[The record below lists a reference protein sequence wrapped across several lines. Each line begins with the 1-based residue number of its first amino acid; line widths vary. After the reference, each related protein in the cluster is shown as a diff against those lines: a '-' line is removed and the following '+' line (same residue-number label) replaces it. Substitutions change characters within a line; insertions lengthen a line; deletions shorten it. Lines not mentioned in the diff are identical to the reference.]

1 MEDEIKRVAEK
12 LVSAIDIHM
21 NPYVSQKEREDAYKI
36 CEDFKEN
43 SPLCVQC
50 GLQLTNK
57 DYSSVVRHFGLQ
69 LIEHVIKFKW
79 NGMTQEE
86 KVFIKDNAMQLLAT
100 GTEHILVEHCHIKF
114 ALSRIIVEM
123 VKREWPQHWPSFLQ
137 EMYELSA
144 IGETQKELVLL
155 IFLRLAE
162 DIVAFQSIQ
171 NQRRRQIY
179 QAMTLDLNN
188 ILTFFL
194 QTLQS
199 HYQMYVE
206 MRQTDK
212 KEEMMVHCR
221 VVEATLMTLAGFVE
235 WVPISQITKEN
246 NILFPI
252 LSLLLESQLQLYA
265 AECLLLI
272 VSRKGKIEERKPL
285 LVLFEEGAM
294 SVIFSAASAAALA
307 PLEEQHYI
315 FLKKLCQVLTG
326 LGSQLCLMWGTTE
339 NFEPPKA
346 FPIYLNCIVAF
357 TSHASQVLSSYTQT
371 LWAAFFRHRSISQ
384 NPCLQAVLSKVVES
398 DIEKL
403 MKVGFPSGNDSLSCE
418 YSRIDFHKDEDYHS
432 FYIRFRAEVTEALR
446 WATILN
452 PTMLFGYASQ
462 WLTNQLQK
470 PIDVGAG
477 SENGFCHTSS
487 PSYIQWSALALFLEC
502 VLSRILASDKPKP
515 PAEEGII
522 LLKTVLKY
530 DTQVCN
536 SAVVLKR
543 IFEDNLNFLNLGGP
557 KWDIYTMLSHPFH
570 NYTTFTWTILLMIK
584 ANILGFH
591 TNVKSD
597 DDPLI
602 LSSVLSCISALFVF
616 LTLTPDDILPA
627 VLDKIFSA
635 VVFNF
640 SGQTKATRSKA
651 VKNVRRHACS
661 SLVKICKQ
669 HPKLLLPAFEQ
680 MYNQVKNL
688 CQDPDQLSQLEKCT
702 LLEAL
707 VLISNEFHDY
717 NKQLDFL
724 KEIFNPVSSIW
735 LSSELQ
741 EAFSSVENF
750 MAHIG
755 LDRPPVEPGSDDI
768 MGINRSQIIYCV
780 STILGVIKRSRWPD
794 DPEVAKKGGFLC
806 EFGSETGLHFCN
818 PATPY
823 VSMLLERL
831 FSLIGVLNGIWRPEA
846 LSKIHSEF
854 ATANDMLEV
863 EKQNILGQNPQCLDF
878 SDNPAMKQPPERM
891 KHFMSTI
898 HETCYHILGNSGP
911 SLGADFYAIPN
922 LATAIVSSVFADLNN
937 VPDYRLRPVIRIFMK
952 PFIQHCPPQFYQT
965 ALIPVLE
972 VLCPLMFERLSA
984 KWEQF
989 KQRYGTSSGYEEEMT
1004 ESQEVL
1010 DDQVNRQVT
1019 REYVDLL
1026 DIILHGKKVS
1036 IEQVSELMEEE
1047 AETSKPASS
1056 TDGLSELGI
1065 AVIRT
1070 ETVCPSVVMTIC
1082 DALHWLDTTTCLKSV
1097 QLCSPVLKQLLSD
1110 SVIQQPEEA
1119 SYILQSV
1126 LKGLQELGEHEANQ
1140 ALLLGLG
1147 LQTYETLR
1155 PVFPTLQTVLAQV
1168 TGCTQ
1173 KDLQSFDE
1181 KILQTSSGKITE
1193 KRKKDMFRKLVLDI
1207 IGTNIGQQF
1216 KKEVHIKNLPP
1227 LFCWP
1232 RKKNLHLEDLE
1243 EKNMGLCELFQPDQ
1257 QRKNASLT
1265 S

>member
-1 MEDEIKRVAEK
+1 MEDEIKCAAEK

-21 NPYVSQKEREDAYKI
+21 NPYVSQNEREEAYKI

-57 DYSSVVRHFGLQ
+57 GYSSVVRHFGLQ

-86 KVFIKDNAMQLLAT
+86 KVFIKDSAMQLLAT
-100 GTEHILVEHCHIKF
+100 GTEHILVEHSHIKF

-188 ILTFFL
+188 IITFFL

-206 MRQTDK
+206 MRQADK

-285 LVLFEEGAM
+285 LVLFEEDAM

-307 PLEEQHYI
+307 PLEEQHYV

-326 LGSQLCLMWGTTE
+326 LGSQLCLLWGTIE
-339 NFEPPKA
+339 NFVPPKA
-346 FPIYLNCIVAF
+346 FPTYLSCIVAF

-371 LWAAFFRHRSISQ
+371 LWATFFRHRSISQ

-403 MKVGFPSGNDSLSCE
+403 MKVGFPSGNNSLSCE

-432 FYIRFRAEVTEALR
+432 FYIRYRAEVTEALR

-477 SENGFCHTSS
+477 SDNGFCHTSS

-515 PAEEGII
+515 SAEEGII
-522 LLKTVLKY
+522 LLKAVLNY
-530 DTQVCN
+530 DTQ
-536 SAVVLKR
+536 
-543 IFEDNLNFLNLGGP
+543 
-557 KWDIYTMLSHPFH
+557 
-570 NYTTFTWTILLMIK
+570 
-584 ANILGFH
+584 
-591 TNVKSD
+591 
-597 DDPLI
+597 DPLI

-616 LTLTPDDILPA
+616 LTLAPDDILPA

-640 SGQTKATRSKA
+640 PGQTKATRSKA
-651 VKNVRRHACS
+651 IKNVRRHACS

-669 HPKLLLPAFEQ
+669 HPKLLLPAFQQ
-680 MYNQVKNL
+680 MYTQVKNL

-707 VLISNEFHDY
+707 VLISNEFHNY
-717 NKQLDFL
+717 NQQLDFL

-741 EAFSSVENF
+741 EAFFSVETF
-750 MAHIG
+750 MSHIG

-794 DPEVAKKGGFLC
+794 DFEVAKKGGFLH
-806 EFGSETGLHFCN
+806 EFGSETGLHFRN

-831 FSLIGVLNGIWRPEA
+831 FSLIGVLNSLWRPDA

-891 KHFMSTI
+891 KHFMSTV

-922 LATAIVSSVFADLNN
+922 LAAAIVSSVFADLNN

-972 VLCPLMFERLSA
+972 VLCPLMFQRLST

-1026 DIILHGKKVS
+1026 DVILHGKKIS
-1036 IEQVSELMEEE
+1036 NEQVSELMEEE
-1047 AETSKPASS
+1047 TETSKPASP

-1065 AVIRT
+1065 SVIRT
-1070 ETVCPSVVMTIC
+1070 ETVCPSIVMTIC

-1097 QLCSPVLKQLLSD
+1097 QLCTPVLKQLLSD
-1110 SVIQQPEEA
+1110 SIIQQPEEA
-1119 SYILQSV
+1119 FYILHSV

-1155 PVFPTLQTVLAQV
+1155 PVFPTLQTVLSQV

-1193 KRKKDMFRKLVLDI
+1193 KRKKDIFRKLVSDI

-1232 RKKNLHLEDLE
+1232 RKNNLPLDDLE
-1243 EKNMGLCELFQPDQ
+1243 KYNMGLCELFQPDQ
-1257 QRKNASLT
+1257 QQKKNAFST